1 MKQEKELKQ
10 QKQDCTDCRD
20 AVKETVR
27 AYGLGEKSQFDDET
41 LTVRGVVI
49 SSTAIDSYETRFDV
63 TGVELERFQAN
74 PILLFNH
81 DDYNRLPIGKVNTIR
96 QDGDLLLADIQLEDV
111 TDGEVSGRHVYSLL
125 KAGFLNGF
133 SIRFEPLDWHT
144 ETVDEREITV
154 FDKWRLLEVSVVNI
168 PANPEAVVIRSH
180 SKPMTA
186 EDVKALFVQFKK
198 EEEEAK
204 AKAEKQRKALSADLS
219 AALKDAYRS
228 LGKALAESKK

>member
-1 MKQEKELKQ
+1 MKKEKQIKPEIK
-10 QKQDCTDCRD
+10 DCTDCKD
-20 AVKETVR
+20 AVKDGVR
-27 AYGLGEKSQFDDET
+27 AFGLGEKSQFDDET
-41 LTVRGVVI
+41 LTIRGVII

-63 TGVELERFQAN
+63 TGVDLERFQTN

-81 DDYNRLPIGKVNTIR
+81 DDYNRLPIGKVNAIR
-96 QDGDLLLADIQLEDV
+96 QDGDLLLADIQLENV

-144 ETVDEREITV
+144 ETIDERDITV

-186 EDVKALFVQFKK
+186 DDVRKLFEQFKK
-198 EEEEAK
+198 EDEEAEV
-204 AKAEKQRKALSADLS
+204 KAEKQRKALSADLS

-228 LGKALAESKK
+228 LGRALAESKK